1 MSNKL
6 KKRDMSFEGFGDLAE
21 FDGLRIKLASPEEI
35 LSWSHGE
42 VTEPETINYR
52 TWRPEKNGLFCE
64 KIFGPTKNYQCYCGK
79 YKKRRYKGVVCDKCG
94 VEVTHSQVRRERM
107 GHITLAAPAVH
118 LWYWRN
124 IFSPLSYLLNI
135 SRKDLEGVI
144 YFTRYMVLECDGR
157 VQRGAASKIEEGID
171 VKKKAISKT
180 VEEKMKKLQQS
191 KDKEE
196 KKLGKEIKHDDQ
208 LAIAKEE
215 LNVKFRQKKQRLKNK
230 EAVEHEKLDELKEDL
245 IDKAE
250 SIDVLSVL
258 TEPELYHLRQFGADD
273 FFEVEVGAEAILKV
287 LKDFKLKTRVKKL
300 RKSLKKT
307 RSKQKKKKLMRRIR
321 VINGMLKAEV
331 EPSWMVLRTLP
342 VIPPE
347 LRPMVQ
353 LTGGRFATSD
363 LNDLYRRVINR
374 NNRLKRLME
383 LGAPEII
390 LRNEKRMLQESVDM
404 LIDASRSRRQRYSKR
419 PPRSLSDLLKGKKG
433 RFRRNLLGKRVDYS
447 GRSVIVSGPKLK
459 LNECG
464 LPREMALELFRP
476 FILREMILRGLA
488 PNVRSAKGILDH
500 KPPEVYDI
508 LETVVKDKLV
518 LLNRAPTLH
527 KLSIQALKPILI
539 DGLAI
544 QIPACICS
552 GFNADFDGDEMGVH
566 LPLSKKA
573 QKEVKEKMMPRS
585 NLLKPASGRPISVPT
600 KEMVVGCYYLTSV
613 RTEDLGLLENKKESL
628 QKVSLF
634 GDPEEALIS
643 WRTNKIGVRQLIGV
657 RINKEM
663 ILTTVGRILF
673 NQALPKELGFI
684 NQPVE
689 SGEVKKLINNAYK
702 NLDEKKV
709 VDLID
714 RLKDLGFWGA
724 TYSGISPSIFDC
736 KLLPDKEKII
746 EEANQRASQIE
757 ENYREGLITANE
769 KNELTQNMWIE
780 TTETIADLTW
790 DRFGADD
797 PIKMISDAGISRVSR
812 DQIKQVSGMRG
823 LIVDP
828 LGQIVPL
835 PTKSNFREGLSVFEY
850 VTGARGSRK
859 GLTDTA
865 LKTAD
870 AGYLTRRL
878 VDVAHSSLV
887 REEDCG
893 TTRKMIINRDG
904 ERLKSFAK
912 RIHGRYLAEKVVD
925 PENNKVLF
933 KKGHLVDEEEAEL
946 INEKGVSQ
954 VAVRSP
960 LYCRTKYGVCS
971 KCYGW
976 DMSNKK
982 PVQIGTPVG
991 VVAAQSIGEP
1001 GTQLTMRTKHAGGV
1015 VGKDVTQGLPR
1026 VEELLEVRTPK
1037 NLSPLAEVDGKVKIK
1052 ETEQGY
1058 QISLISGRGKKK
1070 KSVSYRVPLTSQLKV
1085 EDGQPVSK
1093 GTQLASGSLDVEQ
1106 VLEVLG
1112 LRRAQLYLLKE
1123 VQAVYESQGITIHDK
1138 HVETLIRE
1146 MSSRVKIIRPGDSDF
1161 LIGEFVEQPIYQETN
1176 EELKE
1181 AGKKP
1186 AKGRRVILGLIKA
1199 ALNTYSWLSAA
1210 SFQHT
1215 TNVLTEASIL
1225 GKVDPMIGLK
1235 ENVIVGRKIPVT
1247 PERARLE

>member
-1 MSNKL
+1 MSIE
-6 KKRDMSFEGFGDLAE
+6 DFGDLAD
-21 FDGLRIKLASPEEI
+21 FNGLKIKLASPEEI
-35 LSWSHGE
+35 LDWSHGE

-79 YKKRRYKGVVCDKCG
+79 YKKRRYRGVVCDKCG
-94 VEVTHSQVRRERM
+94 VEVIHSRVRRERM
-107 GHITLAAPAVH
+107 GHINLAAPVIH
-118 LWYWRN
+118 LWYWKN
-124 IFSPLSYLLNI
+124 TFSPLSYLLDI
-135 SRKDLEGVI
+135 TRKDLEGVI
-144 YFTRYMVLECDGR
+144 YFTRYMVLSCDGR
-157 VQRGAASKIEEGID
+157 VQRGAAGKIKEGIE
-171 VKKKAISKT
+171 VKKEVISRQVK
-180 VEEKMKKLQQS
+180 EKMKKLVES

-196 KKLGKEIKHDDQ
+196 KKLEKEIKSEDQ
-208 LAIAKEE
+208 LAIVKEE
-215 LNVKFRQKKQRLKNK
+215 LTVKFRQKKQRLKNK
-230 EAVEHEKLDELKEDL
+230 EKVEHEKLDDL
-245 IDKAE
+245 QKKLISKAE

-258 TEPELYHLRQFGADD
+258 TEPELHHLREFGADD
-273 FFEVEVGAEAILKV
+273 FFEVEVGAEAV
-287 LKDFKLKTRVKKL
+287 LKILRDFNLSATVTQL
-300 RKSLKKT
+300 RKDLKKT

-321 VINGMLKAEV
+321 VINGMLTADI
-331 EPSWMVLRTLP
+331 EPAWMVLSTLP

-404 LIDASRSRRQRYSKR
+404 LIDAGKSRRQRYSKR

-447 GRSVIVSGPKLK
+447 GRSVIVSGPDMR

-488 PNVRSAKGILDH
+488 PNVRSAKNILDH

-508 LETVVKDKLV
+508 LEEVIKNKIV

-527 KLSIQALKPILI
+527 KLSIQAFKPLLV

-544 QIPACICS
+544 RVPACICS

-566 LPLSKKA
+566 LPLSKLA
-573 QKEVKEKMMPRS
+573 QNEAKEKMMPGN
-585 NLLKPASGRPISVPT
+585 NLLKPASGRPINVPS
-600 KEMVVGCYYLTSV
+600 KEMVVGCYFLTSI
-613 RTEDLGLLENKKESL
+613 RERDLDLAENKKEALKQVPMFSG
-628 QKVSLF
+628 QA
-634 GDPEEALIS
+634 EALLA
-643 WRTNKIGVRQLIGV
+643 WRQSKLNVRQLIAV
-657 RINKEM
+657 PVDQQIV
-663 ILTTVGRILF
+663 LTSVGRLLF
-673 NQALPKELGFI
+673 NQVVPDELGFI

-689 SGEVKKLINNAYK
+689 SAQIKKLVNTAYE
-702 NLDEKKV
+702 NLESSRV

-714 RLKDLGFWGA
+714 GLKDLGFFGA

-736 KLLPDKEKII
+736 KLLPEKDKII
-746 EEANQRASQIE
+746 DEANQRASQIE
-757 ENYREGLITANE
+757 DNYHEGLITKSE
-769 KNELTQNMWIE
+769 RSELTQNMWIE
-780 TTETIADLTW
+780 MTEKIADLTW
-790 DRFGADD
+790 ERFTPDD
-797 PIKMISDAGISRVSR
+797 PIKMISDAGIGRVSR

-823 LIVDP
+823 LVVDP
-828 LGQIVPL
+828 MGQIVPL

-878 VDVAHSSLV
+878 VDVAHSSLI
-887 REEDCG
+887 REKDCG
-893 TTRKMIINRDG
+893 TTRKLVIKKQGDRA
-904 ERLKSFAK
+904 KSFAK
-912 RIHGRYLAEKVVD
+912 RLSGRYLAEDVIDPKNKKVI
-925 PENNKVLF
+925 F
-933 KKGHLVDEEEAEL
+933 KKGHLVNEDEAEL
-946 INEKGVSQ
+946 IDQKGVEKAS
-954 VAVRSP
+954 VRSP

-971 KCYGW
+971 VCYGW

-982 PVQIGTPVG
+982 AIEIGTPIG

-1026 VEELLEVRTPK
+1026 VEEILEVRTPK
-1037 NLSPLAEVDGKVKIK
+1037 NLSPLAEIDGKVKIN

-1058 QISLISGRGKKK
+1058 QINIVSGRGKNK

-1085 EDGQPVSK
+1085 DDGQTVKK
-1093 GTQLASGSLDVEQ
+1093 GTQLASGSLDIEQ
-1106 VLEVLG
+1106 VLETRG
-1112 LRRAQLYLLKE
+1112 LRQAQLYLLGE
-1123 VQAVYESQGITIHDK
+1123 VQEVYESQGIYIHDK
-1138 HVETLIRE
+1138 HFETLIRE
-1146 MSSRVKIIRPGDSDF
+1146 MSSRVKINNPGDSDF
-1161 LIGEFVEQPIYQETN
+1161 LIGEYVEQPIYQEVN
-1176 EELKE
+1176 QDLKSE
-1181 AGKKP
+1181 GKTP
-1186 AKGRRVILGLIKA
+1186 AKGKRVILGLIKA
-1199 ALNTYSWLSAA
+1199 ALNTFSWLSAA

-1215 TNVLTEASIL
+1215 TNILTEASIL

-1235 ENVIVGRKIPVT
+1235 ENVIVGRKIPIT
-1247 PERARLE
+1247 PERAILE